1 MSNHIDHFEALFN
14 STYLRWFD
22 LNGSAHV
29 VTIQKVVRDVELT
42 MRGGKK
48 DKKPIIHFAE
58 RNKPLVMNK
67 TNMRSIAD
75 LHGVQPSKWIG
86 KQVELYPST
95 TDMYDTDLRKM
106 VTRECIRIRAVSS
119 PNAKA
124 QHDGAMSERKQQIVE
139 LRDYLNSALNGQ
151 YAEWSEFAAW
161 AGTVLGKTFDVA
173 ELGSLTDD
181 QIATLKG
188 AAMDAVDAKE
198 NA

>member
-22 LNGSAHV
+22 LNGAAHI
-29 VTIQKVVRDVELT
+29 VTIQKVARDVELT

-58 RNKPLVMNK
+58 RDKPLVMNK

-95 TDMYDTDLRKM
+95 TEMYDTDLRKM
-106 VTRECIRIRAVSS
+106 VTRECIRIRAVSAT
-119 PNAKA
+119 PKA
-124 QHDGAMSERKQQIVE
+124 PRPEQPVEDGAKLERKQRIVE

-151 YAEWSEFAAW
+151 FSEWSAFAAW
-161 AGTVLGKTFDVA
+161 AGTLPDVPLEVA
-173 ELGSLTDD
+173 
-181 QIATLKG
+181 
-188 AAMDAVDAKE
+188 
-198 NA
+198 